1 MNFALGNGGDSGT
14 IDDPSSS
21 SANHGAVGGRRSST
35 SFFVH
40 VSTFRRKYDG
50 GVVGGVAIPTTSK
63 NRRAGKKRGLS
74 AV

>member
-50 GVVGGVAIPTTSK
+50 VVGGVAIPTTSK